1 MIQSL
6 LMLKLSQSDYLSL
19 RQHGEETYPHECC
32 GVLLGRFDDN
42 GAESVTK
49 SVSHIARC
57 GNTRADSPH
66 NRYQIDPRELI
77 RIQREGRERG
87 EDIVGFY
94 HSHPDHPAHWSPT
107 DLAEAHWF
115 GCSYVITS
123 VEKGVATI
131 TNSFE
136 LGGTDEGDKKMNDEP
151 INVT

>member
-1 MIQSL
+1 
-6 LMLKLSQSDYLSL
+6 MLKLSQSSYLSL

-42 GAESVTK
+42 GAGSVTK
-49 SVSHIARC
+49 SVSRIARC
-57 GNTRADSPH
+57 GNTREDSPH

-94 HSHPDHPAHWSPT
+94 HSHPDHPAQWSPT

-123 VEKGVATI
+123 VEKGTATI

-136 LGGTDEGDKKMNDEP
+136 FTGTDEADKKLVDEETE
-151 INVT
+151 VV